1 MERPT
6 CLDGIQTRI
15 QEQWHALMVPHEIF
29 HWPGY
34 VIFADARN
42 IPLYLCLQ
50 VTRLKCTFLQAT
62 NEKWEDQ
69 WTDNGEETVRHAIRG
84 YIYKFFL
91 GKRKELMRLGGMV
104 DSCKKIKKK
113 KERERK
119 KKEKE
124 KRKKRIGTREK
135 KSIARMKVSLPT
147 GQVYLHWSKVAWIVR
162 RPFFPFSSTS
172 FRSEERWRGLTS

>member
-124 KRKKRIGTREK
+124 RRKKRIGTREK

-147 GQVYLHWSKVAWIVR
+147 G
-162 RPFFPFSSTS
+162 
-172 FRSEERWRGLTS
+172 